1 MTTTGRYAVT
11 YVGNGL
17 VRLPRAGI
25 FQTGTRA
32 LVDETVARIAKAHG
46 SFAIEAIGADTLG
59 LATTGQA
66 PVVAAPAPTPTP
78 TPPPTPAAPEPR
90 RTKAQRNSA
99 AVRVPARSEAITPTD
114 PSAANAH
121 TR

>member
-78 TPPPTPAAPEPR
+78 AAPEPR

-99 AVRVPARSEAITPTD
+99 AVRVPARPTASTPTD
-114 PSAANAH
+114 PNAANAP